1 MKDKIDR
8 IKEYIGALPFYIFR
22 LFPIK
27 SNKIVIVNYLG
38 KGYGD
43 NAKYITEELINR
55 KEKLD
60 IVWLVNKVDEL
71 FPKEVRT
78 VKYGS
83 IKAIYELVTAKIWID
98 NRRKPSYVRKRKN
111 QYYIM
116 TWHAGI
122 TLKKV
127 EKDAEQTLP
136 TTYIR
141 AAKADSKM
149 ADLFLSSSR
158 WDTECYRRA
167 FWYDGRILEKGLPR
181 QDIIF
186 NLQEESKANLK
197 NKIGIDTDYNTVLYA
212 PTFRK
217 NMTESDLSVYSLDWK
232 KLLSELELKFG
243 GKWKGLI
250 RLHPNVSKFTSLLN
264 LPDDVLNVTDYP
276 DMQELIAI
284 ADIGITDYSSALL
297 EFGMTGRPSFIFATD
312 YAEYKKDR
320 DLNFT
325 LEELPCSFAANN
337 KELLEN
343 IRSFENDNY
352 LKKIREFY
360 YNRCGLFQ
368 GGKSSQYVADIILN
382 EIKK

>member
-1 MKDKIDR
+1 
-8 IKEYIGALPFYIFR
+8 
-22 LFPIK
+22 
-27 SNKIVIVNYLG
+27 
-38 KGYGD
+38 
-43 NAKYITEELINR
+43 
-55 KEKLD
+55 
-60 IVWLVNKVDEL
+60 
-71 FPKEVRT
+71 
-78 VKYGS
+78 
-83 IKAIYELVTAKIWID
+83 
-98 NRRKPSYVRKRKN
+98 
-111 QYYIM
+111 
-116 TWHAGI
+116 
-122 TLKKV
+122 
-127 EKDAEQTLP
+127 
-136 TTYIR
+136 
-141 AAKADSKM
+141 M